1 MRRWLRSA
9 AGGIGALLLVD
20 MLGSFTGVS
29 MALNPFTLTACG
41 VFGVPGTVTLLVLKA
56 VFG

>member
-1 MRRWLRSA
+1 MRGWLRSA

-20 MLGSFTGVS
+20 TLGSFTGVS

-41 VFGVPGTVTLLVLKA
+41 VFGVPGTVALLVLKA

>member
-1 MRRWLRSA
+1 
-9 AGGIGALLLVD
+9 
-20 MLGSFTGVS
+20 
-29 MALNPFTLTACG
+29 MALNPFTLTTCG

>member
-1 MRRWLRSA
+1 MKRWGRSA
-9 AGGIGALLLVD
+9 VCGIGALLLVD
-20 MLGSFTGVS
+20 VFGSFTGVS

-41 VFGVPGTVTLLVLKA
+41 VCGVPGVVALLVLKA